1 MTTPT
6 IVDFLKYATLQ
17 MAAEAFIRDE
27 ETKVLNDSGE
37 PLLRVLKCEFRAN
50 GASPKF
56 YPVRLFPNN
65 LTEHDDGLAHA
76 VDNTLP
82 CGL

>member
-1 MTTPT
+1 
-6 IVDFLKYATLQ
+6 VFGKYGYNARALKRPERGAEYVSAN
-17 MAAEAFIRDE
+17 AAWFAGMDPQSAI
-27 ETKVLNDSGE
+27 
-37 PLLRVLKCEFRAN
+37 VLKCEFRAN